1 MQCRPRGQRADRGPV
16 PAARTGTGNLN
27 PDRTSSI
34 RPRDALRRLSLS
46 VYAPAVCIA
55 VGHQATL
62 ILLPLFV
69 LEVGGGPAAAAAVL
83 GMRGLGTMLAD
94 VPAGVAVTRL
104 GDKITMAAGTA
115 AVVFA
120 CAGFA
125 FAADLRVLGLLAFV
139 LGAGFGALMLGRL
152 NYVTRQCPFAYRG
165 RAITAIAGIQRAGL
179 FVGPAA
185 GGLIAEAFG
194 FAVAFIAAAILNIA
208 GLMLIAAFV
217 RRSRAGVRG
226 GAQPHRAV
234 IARILRDHRREFSRA
249 GLASVAMQF
258 VRSARQ
264 ILIPLW
270 GGAIGLDAA
279 SIGLAFGFSSALD
292 AAMFYPAGW
301 LMDFRGRKWSLV
313 PSLALL
319 GASLALMPFA
329 TTFWTYLAVALLS
342 GLGNGFGTGI
352 IMALGADLSPHTN
365 RGEFLGVWRLLGDIG
380 HAAGPFVFSAAT
392 GFFAL
397 GATLGLAAA
406 VGFAGTAVA
415 AWLVPETLRRPPSST
430 VDSS

>member
-1 MQCRPRGQRADRGPV
+1 M
-16 PAARTGTGNLN
+16 
-27 PDRTSSI
+27 
-34 RPRDALRRLSLS
+34 
-46 VYAPAVCIA
+46 CIA
-55 VGHQATL
+55 FGHQATL
-62 ILLPLFV
+62 ILLPLYA
-69 LEVGGGPAAAAAVL
+69 LEIGGGPAAAAAVL
-83 GMRGLGTMLAD
+83 GMRGIGTMLAD

-104 GDKITMAAGTA
+104 GDKITMAGGTL
-115 AVVFA
+115 AVALA

-125 FAADLRVLGLLAFV
+125 FAADPWMLGLLALV

-152 NYVTRQCPFAYRG
+152 SYVTRQCPAAYRG
-165 RAITAIAGIQRAGL
+165 RAITALAGIQRLGL

-194 FAVAFIAAAILNIA
+194 FAAAFAAAAVLNVA
-208 GLMLIAAFV
+208 GLVLIGVFV
-217 RRSRAGVRG
+217 RRSRPGARG

-234 IARILRDHRREFSRA
+234 IARILRDHRHEFTRS

-264 ILIPLW
+264 VLIPLW

-279 SIGLAFGFSSALD
+279 SIGLAFGLSSALD

-313 PSLALL
+313 PSLAIL
-319 GASLALMPFA
+319 GASLVLMPFA
-329 TTFWTYLAVALLS
+329 TTFWAYLAVALLS

-352 IMALGADLSPHTN
+352 IMALGADLSPRTN
-365 RGEFLGVWRLLGDIG
+365 RGEFLGVWRLFGDAG

-397 GATLGLAAA
+397 GATLGLAGV
-406 VGFAGTAVA
+406 VGFAGAAVA
-415 AWLVPETLRRPPSST
+415 AWLVPETLRRPPRPPPPPAPASPAAGSS
-430 VDSS
+430 